1 MAGIK
6 LPKTANQRRKTAS
19 AGAVFLLAA
28 ASLIGSLSAAARRP
42 YPGVAL
48 GWGLLYH
55 VERACF
61 LLGVVAL
68 FVLIVWRALK
78 AEFPIKFGPL
88 LEYAPK
94 EAVQVS
100 RRMQVNLEERI
111 VTIENRLKIGP
122 RPGDTT
128 DQPLP

>member
-1 MAGIK
+1 MMGMQP
-6 LPKTANQRRKTAS
+6 PKRPSWRRKTA
-19 AGAVFLLAA
+19 GAIIVLLLAA
-28 ASLIGSLSAAARRP
+28 GSLIGSLSAAAPRP

-94 EAVQVS
+94 EALQLS
-100 RRMQVNLEERI
+100 DRMQASLEERI
-111 VTIENRLKIGP
+111 VTIEDQLGIGP
-122 RPGDTT
+122 ESSNVEG
-128 DQPLP
+128 

>member
-1 MAGIK
+1 MVG
-6 LPKTANQRRKTAS
+6 
-19 AGAVFLLAA
+19 VFLLAGVSLAGSFSTA
-28 ASLIGSLSAAARRP
+28 APRP

-68 FVLIVWRALK
+68 FVLIAWRALN

-94 EAVQVS
+94 QALLLS
-100 RRMQVNLEERI
+100 DRMQANLEDRI
-111 VTIENRLKIGP
+111 ATIEKRMNMGP
-122 RPGDTT
+122 ESADGVD
-128 DQPLP
+128 